1 MFDGKIIVRIRD
13 TGIGMSE
20 EVRKHAFDK
29 FYQGER
35 SHSGQGSGL
44 GLALV
49 QRIVSLS
56 GGTIEIQSKEGK
68 GTEITVSLKNEP
80 TTPA

>member
-1 MFDGKIIVRIRD
+1 
-13 TGIGMSE
+13 MSD

-29 FYQGER
+29 FYQGDR
-35 SHSGQGSGL
+35 SHTGQGSGL

-49 QRIVSLS
+49 RRIVSLS
-56 GGTIEIQSKEGK
+56 GGTIELQSKEGK

-80 TTPA
+80 QQIV

>member
-1 MFDGKIIVRIRD
+1 MIEGKVVARIRD

-20 EVRKHAFDK
+20 EVRQRAFDK

-35 SHSGQGSGL
+35 SHSVQGSGL

-49 QRIVSLS
+49 RRIVSLC
-56 GGTIEIQSKEGK
+56 GGTIELMSKEGK
-68 GTEITVSLKNEP
+68 GTEITVSLSVAQP
-80 TTPA
+80 PS